1 VVTSLTKGAN
11 VALTRADPSLRRVLV
26 GLGWHP
32 GRSDQPFDLDASVLL
47 CGPDGK
53 VPAESYF
60 VFSNQLDAPGAA
72 AQQGGSTSG
81 STNGTGPTTD
91 DDEQLEVDLEAVPAY
106 VDKVVF
112 AVSIYQAR
120 ERRQTFAQVERAYV
134 RVANLDT
141 GAEIVRYDLSHDCAG
156 ETALVFGELY
166 RHSSGDWKFRAVGQ
180 GWSDGL
186 EGIARDYGVLAR

>member
-11 VALTRADPSLRRVLV
+11 IALTRTDPSLRRVLV
-26 GLGWHP
+26 GLGWRA

-53 VPAESYF
+53 VPADSYF
-60 VFSNQLDAPGAA
+60 VFSNQLDAPAGSAPRAAAGNGGAA
-72 AQQGGSTSG
+72 AA
-81 STNGTGPTTD
+81 D
-91 DDEQLEVDLEAVPAY
+91 DDEQLEVDLDAVPAY

-120 ERRQTFAQVERAYV
+120 ERRQTFGQVDHAYI
-134 RVANLDT
+134 RVTNLDT
-141 GAEIVRYDLSHDCAG
+141 GTELVRYDLSHDCAG

>member
-1 VVTSLTKGAN
+1 MVTSLTKGAN

-26 GLGWHP
+26 GLGWRP

-53 VPAESYF
+53 VPADSYF
-60 VFSNQLDAPGAA
+60 VFSNQLEPPAGPSQQAGGPNGAGSGTA
-72 AQQGGSTSG
+72 AE
-81 STNGTGPTTD
+81 
-91 DDEQLEVDLEAVPAY
+91 DDEQLEVDLDAVPDY

-120 ERRQTFAQVERAYV
+120 ERRQTFGQVERAYI

-141 GAEIVRYDLSHDCAG
+141 GAELVRYDLSHDGAG

>member
-1 VVTSLTKGAN
+1 MVTSLTKGAN
-11 VALTRADPSLRRVLV
+11 VALTQQDPSLTRVLV
-26 GLGWHP
+26 GIGWTP
-32 GRSDQPFDLDASVLL
+32 SGSGRPFDLDACALL

-53 VPAESYF
+53 VPSDSYF
-60 VFSNQLDAPGAA
+60 VFYNQLDAPAAPGGAQPPGDSTRGA
-72 AQQGGSTSG
+72 GGG
-81 STNGTGPTTD
+81 
-91 DDEQLEVDLEAVPAY
+91 DDELVEVDLDRVPGY

-120 ERRQTFAQVERAYV
+120 ERRQTFAQVEQAYI

-166 RHSSGDWKFRAVGQ
+166 RHASGDWKFRAVGQ

-186 EGIARDYGVLAR
+186 EGIARDYGVTAR

>member
-11 VALTRADPSLRRVLV
+11 VALTRTHPSLRRVLV
-26 GLGWHP
+26 GLGWRP

-53 VPAESYF
+53 VPSDAYF
-60 VFSNQLDAPGAA
+60 VFSNQLDPPAGPTGAA
-72 AQQGGSTSG
+72 GG
-81 STNGTGPTTD
+81 NGAGPAAAD
-91 DDEQLEVDLEAVPAY
+91 DDEQLEVDLEQVPAY
-106 VDKVVF
+106 VEKVVF

-120 ERRQTFAQVERAYV
+120 ERRQTFGQVERAYI
-134 RVANLDT
+134 RVADLDT
-141 GAEIVRYDLSHDCAG
+141 GADLVRYDLSHDCVG

>member
-1 VVTSLTKGAN
+1 MVTSLTKGAN

-26 GLGWHP
+26 GLGWRA

-53 VPAESYF
+53 VPSDSYF
-60 VFSNQLDAPGAA
+60 VFSNQLDAPGGSAPRGGTGANGAA
-72 AQQGGSTSG
+72 AAA
-81 STNGTGPTTD
+81 D
-91 DDEQLEVDLEAVPAY
+91 DDEQLEVDLDAVPAY

-120 ERRQTFAQVERAYV
+120 ERRQTFGQVDRAYI

-141 GAEIVRYDLSHDCAG
+141 GSDLVRYDLSHDCAG